1 MFANLRFE
9 NCSLNKSR
17 GAKAIIDVSKCR
29 SDEGAKDGGD
39 IRLHHVTFEGN
50 VLNDTASLRMRPPA
64 CSALE
69 LIDIELKNNTC
80 NGRCGIILS
89 KEYNRLRDVKVE
101 LAHQTAEDSHS
112 TVFDAPDGSTIDATN
127 VTAISNEV
135 EIFHIDKG
143 TLILQKSK
151 LSNNALSFMAADH
164 SFSVCMHLV
173 NATADIT
180 DCQFEENEGAEGA
193 IVFAKQSSNVT
204 MRNCTIKGTK
214 ATEGGGGAVVLQDKT
229 TGTFEDCNFT
239 RGHTE
244 ERGGFI
250 AARDWSDMTIR
261 RSQFKEATAKD
272 GGCVYVSLSSAIL
285 LEDVTFEKC
294 HSVTDGGALRLTNVS
309 SASISNVNMISNSAG
324 SDGGCMYAE
333 FSTVTGTGWT
343 VTDNTAG
350 NHAGAFRIR
359 LSSNASIADS
369 KFSNNRADRG
379 GAVSLELD
387 STARFEDVKFRSS
400 AAATDGGVFSI
411 TESEMTLFHCQLQDG
426 SAENGGF
433 LYSRKNASV
442 AILHSR
448 LIGGEARNGGCLCSL
463 DGSLTVQNSTFR
475 KCHSDEYGGA
485 MHLANITV
493 EISDSRFL
501 KNEAGDDGG
510 AIYIEKTHAKRR
522 NTLVG
527 NNEAIENKT
536 HTKHTKSFRVNS
548 TLFKKNVAA
557 NGGAMHLS
565 SFDDETL
572 DHQMLDNITSVG
584 NRCFEFG
591 GAVSIV
597 NSTLHI
603 ARSSFRDGNAELG
616 GAFVSAR
623 RNSSLVLEDCEMN
636 NGSSH
641 ASGGAIAVYESKL
654 KGKKLTI
661 SNSTALDGGALF
673 FEFSDITQQKGELKN
688 CTIRNNT
695 ADHGGPVRSSPHVN
709 NRCVM
714 FSRGTV
720 CAKQRSVDTV
730 FRY

>member
-39 IRLHHVTFEGN
+39 IGLHHVTFEGN

-69 LIDIELKNNTC
+69 LIDIELKDNTC

-89 KEYNRLRDVKVE
+89 KERNRLRDVKVE
-101 LAHQTAEDSHS
+101 RTHQTAEDSHS
-112 TVFDAPDGSTIDATN
+112 TVFDAPDGSTIDATSI
-127 VTAISNEV
+127 TAINNEV

-143 TLILQKSK
+143 TLILQESK
-151 LSNNALSFMAADH
+151 LLNNNLSTAADH
-164 SFSVCMHLV
+164 SLSVCMHLV
-173 NATADIT
+173 NSTVNIT
-180 DCQFEENEGAEGA
+180 DCQFEDNEGAEGA
-193 IVFAKQSSNVT
+193 IVFAEQSSSVT

-214 ATEGGGGAVVLQDKT
+214 ATEGGGGAVVLQDMT
-229 TGTFEDCNFT
+229 RGTFEDCNFSE
-239 RGHTE
+239 GHTD

-250 AARDWSDMTIR
+250 AARDWSNIIIR

-272 GGCVYVSLSSAIL
+272 GGCVYVFLSSAIL

-294 HSVTDGGALRLTNVS
+294 HSVVDGGALRLTNVS
-309 SASISNVNMISNSAG
+309 SAVINNVNMTSNSAAD
-324 SDGGCMYAE
+324 DGGCMYAE
-333 FSTVTGTGWT
+333 FSTVNGTRWNVTG
-343 VTDNTAG
+343 NTAG
-350 NHAGAFRIR
+350 DHAGAFRIR
-359 LSSNASIADS
+359 LSSNVNITDS
-369 KFSNNRADRG
+369 KFSNSRADRG
-379 GAVSLELD
+379 GAVSLELN
-387 STARFEDVKFRSS
+387 STARFEHVKFHSS
-400 AAATDGGVFSI
+400 SAATDGGVFSI
-411 TESEMTLFHCQLQDG
+411 TESEITLFHCQLRDG

-433 LYSRKNASV
+433 LYSRKDASV
-442 AILHSR
+442 TILHSN
-448 LIGGEARNGGCLCSL
+448 LTGGEARHGGCLRSL
-463 DGSLTVQNSTFR
+463 DGNLMVQDSTFR
-475 KCHSDEYGGA
+475 KCHSDEDGGA

-493 EISDSRFL
+493 EISNSRFL

-510 AIYIEKTHAKRR
+510 AIYIEKTHANRR

-536 HTKHTKSFRVNS
+536 HTKHSKSFRVNS
-548 TLFKKNVAA
+548 TLFKKNVAS

-572 DHQMLDNITSVG
+572 DHQMLDNITSIR

-597 NSTLHI
+597 NSTVHI
-603 ARSSFRDGNAELG
+603 ARSSFRDGYAELG

-636 NGSSH
+636 NGSSQ
-641 ASGGAIAVYESKL
+641 ASGGAIAVYESTFE
-654 KGKKLTI
+654 GRNIDI
-661 SNSTALDGGALF
+661 SKSTAPDGGALF
-673 FEFSDITQQKGELKN
+673 FEFSDITQQKGELKD
-688 CTIRNNT
+688 CTIRKNT